1 VIAPTPRLGRRALCG
16 ALHRRGP
23 FCLRRKEPRKAIAL
37 VLLPVFLLAA
47 CVAYPRA
54 GPSSPAYIG
63 DGKTQAEFAQADAA
77 CRDLALNRTG
87 MDPGDAAARSTA
99 GSAVMG
105 TLLGAALGAAIGAVA
120 RNPGLGA
127 AIGAGSGLAA
137 GTAHGTAAGAASA
150 SLAQQ
155 RYDAEYYQCMYAYG
169 HKVPGAPHASQQQSY
184 APPPPVAGAPQ
195 YAPPAA
201 PSASFAPPP
210 PPAPTSPCQPSGKY
224 VRTAEGFKEIC
235 E

>member
-1 VIAPTPRLGRRALCG
+1 MKRFVKASAL
-16 ALHRRGP
+16 
-23 FCLRRKEPRKAIAL
+23 FM
-37 VLLPVFLLAA
+37 LPVFLLAA

-87 MDPGDAAARSTA
+87 MEPGDAAAQSTA

-137 GTAHGTAAGAASA
+137 STAQGTAAGAASA

-169 HKVPGAPHASQQQSY
+169 HKVLGVMYAPPQQSY
-184 APPPPVAGAPQ
+184 MPPPPPPPPPSSAPQ
-195 YAPPAA
+195 YAPPAV
-201 PSASFAPPP
+201 PPASFAPPP
-210 PPAPTSPCQPSGKY
+210 TPTTTTACNPSGKY
-224 VRTAEGFKEIC
+224 VRTTDGYREIC
-235 E
+235 Q